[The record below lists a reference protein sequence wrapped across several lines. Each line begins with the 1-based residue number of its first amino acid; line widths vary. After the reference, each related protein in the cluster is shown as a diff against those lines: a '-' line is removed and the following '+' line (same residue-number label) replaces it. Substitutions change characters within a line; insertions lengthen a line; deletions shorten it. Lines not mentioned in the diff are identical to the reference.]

1 MSSDPQ
7 QVLNRFLVG
16 RANDAEVATAEALL
30 ATSETVS
37 ATAVIEAHDDLL
49 QAFQQKPRAE
59 LEQADVRAFAEQ
71 VGQRLVSPNEAS
83 DDWRHCLDP
92 PGDTESI
99 GRIGRFAVRQLLA
112 RGGTGLVFE
121 AVDGDSW
128 QTVCLKLLQPH
139 RAQHFVARQ
148 RFLGEAKTATRLQ
161 HPRIVPIYEVALHGE
176 LPYLVMPLLAGQS
189 LRARLHRDGRMD
201 PKSAV
206 RVARQVAEGLEHAH
220 GLGILHRDIKPDNLW
235 ILPSGEVQILDFGL
249 ARTADDQQPIT
260 LAGTVLG
267 TPSYMS
273 PEQVTGKPL
282 DGRSDLFS
290 LGVVLWEMLTGH
302 SPFRRD
308 NLFSTMMS
316 VATDDVDIEG
326 RLDRET
332 LPAPLRDL
340 LGRLLAKAP
349 DQRPGSARELIQA
362 LDQVELALTSP
373 QSLPEVPA
381 SHAGR
386 RGGGG
391 LRLVV
396 AALAGAFFCWLGL
409 LLSQSQDKG
418 TLVVETHDEQ
428 VEVRIQGHRV
438 TVTDPVTEKVYEVGI
453 GATPLPSGVYL
464 LEASVDG
471 TDLEF
476 SSQTIV
482 IRRGQETLVTVRL
495 RPAIE
500 SGVGPAEVA
509 RDKATPDT
517 ADNAESDSAA
527 QSPQG
532 ANPLVDDSGSESS
545 SEPIARDLIVD
556 RSYAPEVEDTLT
568 ARLDD
573 LPAQGNLDEY
583 AAQAAISPAAL
594 VANPV
599 KLPRYDAWSLEV
611 PSDDKLTWTANS
623 DQSLWVG
630 VGHRVRDMVWV
641 ADPAGQVRYVI
652 PTLGMPVNAFPA
664 PNQPRLLATI
674 AWRGNPLL
682 IHRPPADGLPQ
693 YYLQI
698 WRLNAN
704 SATLLCTAAIDNYHV
719 VWDGSYRLLFKRD
732 GGAWAYRLD
741 NGQTYPLVDSVAG
754 DLVENSLS
762 PSRRWVAFREYSELG
777 TQIQVHDLHRGQSLG
792 EFNNNGYKLQ
802 WHEDRLV
809 VDGGEAQP
817 IELWQVAPLKLLQRI
832 DPPQA
837 TDPGSGRPLQVHQAI
852 DPVGQRVARLSERGE
867 LTITRLHDLATATVR
882 ATQLQAKLQ
891 QLVWQPDGTLLI
903 QTASD
908 WYQWRGGL
916 DNVHGRVS
924 EYSGVPPTDA
934 KQFRLKSSSESSVAH
949 AAAPN
954 HFSWQPGPTSPSGGD
969 DRTLGQFRI
978 LSQLPLSTMWQ
989 RDWTQW
995 LQSSSPDGAYQLW
1008 DNHLWSTET
1017 NEVLYDFGAFGYEGG
1032 GRIGRPGRASAGNGT
1047 ATDGASMVERS
1058 RPPGD
1063 RRLPLLTAWSADSRW
1078 LVVSGRRRVD
1088 RTVVLDLATRTP
1100 LDLTKCLPDSVLN
1113 RSVQLLQSVG
1123 SNFWLTFEG
1132 SREIYELD
1140 PERAVGRALSVGESY
1155 GEWIPFHLAAPY
1167 VFFRQGPA
1175 GFSSNPDLRQKFIR
1189 GKWDDG
1195 KWTDSQELTIGIND
1209 ELLISPTGLAYL
1221 QIVDPPGTGLVQQPD
1236 GSWIKENRRGEPHR
1250 LIVAQWPAGE
1260 AGGQPQR
1267 QFLTWE
1273 WRMSGSTLPQWHPSG
1288 RSLIFTVLSG
1298 MGVMDLESGKSQAHG
1313 GWTGE
1318 PRTPAVATEY
1328 GWLVARPDQFIAL
1341 GHDGQKLAVLP
1352 LSHSLRSEL
1361 PATSAEP
1368 GRSAELGQDEQAD
1381 RWRVVDGL
1389 AVRSGRSGASGQD
1402 PEKVE
1407 PEFELPRGT
1416 WIMADGRVHPQSE
1429 VSGYFVGR
1437 RGAEYVTLPWKS
1449 PSDETGLLALPT
1461 YATEPDAWLLE
1472 LPD

>member
-49 QAFQQKPRAE
+49 QAFQQKPREE

-71 VGQRLVSPNEAS
+71 VGQSLVSPNEAS
-83 DDWRHCLDP
+83 DDWRHCLAP

-121 AVDGDSW
+121 AVDGDSG

-139 RAQHFVARQ
+139 RAQHFAARQ

-161 HPRIVPIYEVALHGE
+161 HPRIVPIHEVALHGE

-189 LRARLHRDGRMD
+189 LRARLHRDGQLD
-201 PKSAV
+201 PKTAV

-316 VATDDVDIEG
+316 VATDEVDIEG

-373 QSLPEVPA
+373 QSLLEVPA

-409 LLSQSQDKG
+409 LLWQSQDKG

-428 VEVRIQGHRV
+428 VEVRIQGQRV
-438 TVTDPVTEKVYEVGI
+438 TVTDPVTEKVYAVGI

-495 RPAIE
+495 RPIIE

-509 RDKATPDT
+509 RDKATKPVGEH
-517 ADNAESDSAA
+517 NELDSGA

-532 ANPLVDDSGSESS
+532 ADPVVNPVVDDSGSESS
-545 SEPIARDLIVD
+545 REPIARDLIVD
-556 RSYAPEVEDTLT
+556 RSFAPEVEDTLA

-599 KLPRYDAWSLEV
+599 KLPSYDAWSLEV
-611 PSDDKLTWTANS
+611 PSDDKLTWTANA

-630 VGHRVRDMVWV
+630 VGRRVQDMVWV
-641 ADPAGQVRYVI
+641 ADPNGQLRYVI

-664 PNQPRLLATI
+664 PTQPRLLATI
-674 AWRGNPLL
+674 AWRGSPLMAE
-682 IHRPPADGLPQ
+682 RSPEAQTTDNRTPQ
-693 YYLQI
+693 YCLQI

-704 SATLLCTAAIDNYHV
+704 SATLLSTAAIDNYHV

-732 GGAWAYRLD
+732 GGVWAYRLD
-741 NGQTYPLVDSVAG
+741 NGQTYPLVESVAG

-762 PSRRWVAFREYSELG
+762 PNRRWLAFREYSDLG
-777 TQIQVHDLHRGQSLG
+777 TQIQVHDLHRGQPLG
-792 EFNNNGYKLQ
+792 EFNNQGYGLQ
-802 WHEDRLV
+802 WHDDRLIV
-809 VDGGEAQP
+809 SGGATQP

-832 DPPQA
+832 DPPQ
-837 TDPGSGRPLQVHQAI
+837 TTEPGSERQLQVEQAI
-852 DPVGQRVARLSERGE
+852 DAVGQRVARLSERGE
-867 LTITRLHDLATATVR
+867 LTIMRLFDLKTATIV
-882 ATQLQAKLQ
+882 ATQLRGRGHYLA
-891 QLVWQPDGTLLI
+891 WQPDGTLLI
-903 QTASD
+903 QNSPN
-908 WYQWRGGL
+908 WYLWRGGL
-916 DNVHGRVS
+916 DDVHGRVT
-924 EYSGVPPTDA
+924 EYFGKVPSTPERRFRIHSA
-934 KQFRLKSSSESSVAH
+934 GGSQFPSTT
-949 AAAPN
+949 APN
-954 HFSWQPGPTSPSGGD
+954 HYLWQPGPTSRSRTD
-969 DRTLGQFRI
+969 DRTAGKFRMLSALGP
-978 LSQLPLSTMWQ
+978 LTMSQRS
-989 RDWTQW
+989 WTQW
-995 LQSSSPDGAYQLW
+995 LQSNSPDGAFHLRE
-1008 DNHLWSTET
+1008 NGLWSSET
-1017 NEVLYDFGAFGYEGG
+1017 NVVLYDFGAFGNEGG
-1032 GRIGRPGRASAGNGT
+1032 GRSGRPGQG
-1047 ATDGASMVERS
+1047 ATRGGAATEGASMVGRS
-1058 RPPGD
+1058 GPPGN
-1063 RRLPLLTAWSADSRW
+1063 RRLPQLMAAWSADGRW
-1078 LVVSGRRRVD
+1078 LVVAGRRRVD
-1088 RTVVLDLATRTP
+1088 PTVVLDLTTLTP
-1100 LDLTKCLPDSVLN
+1100 LDLTKCFPDSVVN
-1113 RSVQLLQSVG
+1113 RPVQLLQAVG
-1123 SNFWLTFEG
+1123 SSFWLTFEG
-1132 SREIYELD
+1132 SREVFELD
-1140 PERAVGRALSVGESY
+1140 PERAVGSALSVGEAFGDWTPS
-1155 GEWIPFHLAAPY
+1155 HLAAPY
-1167 VFFRQGPA
+1167 VVFRQGPG
-1175 GFSSNPDLRQKFIR
+1175 GFSSNRDLKKKFAR
-1189 GKWDDG
+1189 VKWEDG

-1209 ELLISPTGLAYL
+1209 ELLVSPTGLAYL

-1236 GSWIKENRRGEPHR
+1236 GSWIKDNRRGEPHR
-1250 LIVAQWPAGE
+1250 LIVAQWPAGD

-1267 QFLTWE
+1267 QLLAWE
-1273 WRMSGSTLPQWHPSG
+1273 WPISDTTLPQWHPSG

-1298 MGVMDLESGKSQAHG
+1298 VGVIDLESGKYHEHG

-1318 PRTPAVATEY
+1318 QESPTVATDY
-1328 GWLVARPDQFIAL
+1328 GWLVIRPDQFMAL
-1341 GHDGQKLAVLP
+1341 GHDGRKLAVLP
-1352 LSHSLRSEL
+1352 LNHSLRSESSRN
-1361 PATSAEP
+1361 A
-1368 GRSAELGQDEQAD
+1368 AELGGFLGSAQDQEI
-1381 RWRVVDGL
+1381 L
-1389 AVRSGRSGASGQD
+1389 
-1402 PEKVE
+1402 EKHE
-1407 PEFELPRGT
+1407 PGFELPRGT
-1416 WIMADGRVHPQSE
+1416 WILADGRVHPQAE
-1429 VSGYFVGR
+1429 GTRYFVGR
-1437 RGAEYVTLPWKS
+1437 RGAEYVTIPW
-1449 PSDETGLLALPT
+1449 PSQTDETRLPALPT
-1461 YATEPDAWLLE
+1461 YASDAGAWLLE

>member
-30 ATSETVS
+30 ATFETVS

-49 QAFQQKPRAE
+49 QAFQQKPRQE

-83 DDWRHCLDP
+83 DDWRRCLDP
-92 PGDTESI
+92 PSDRESI

-121 AVDGDSW
+121 AVDGDSG

-139 RAQHFVARQ
+139 RAQHFAARQ

-161 HPRIVPIYEVALHGE
+161 HPRIVPIHEVALHGE

-189 LRARLHRDGRMD
+189 LRARLHRDGQLD

-235 ILPSGEVQILDFGL
+235 ILPNGEVQILDFGL

-316 VATDDVDIEG
+316 VATDELDIES
-326 RLDRET
+326 RLDREP
-332 LPAPLRDL
+332 LPAPLCDL

-373 QSLPEVPA
+373 PSLLEVPA
-381 SHAGR
+381 SLAGR

-391 LRLVV
+391 VRLVV

-409 LLSQSQDKG
+409 LLWQSQDKG

-464 LEASVDG
+464 LEASVEG
-471 TDLEF
+471 KDLEF
-476 SSQTIV
+476 TSQTIV

-500 SGVGPAEVA
+500 SGVRSAEVA
-509 RDKATPDT
+509 PDKVTPDT
-517 ADNAESDSAA
+517 TDNAESDPGA

-532 ANPLVDDSGSESS
+532 AKPLVDPVADDSGSESS

-556 RSYAPEVEDTLT
+556 RSYAPEVEDTLA

-583 AAQAAISPAAL
+583 AAQAAISPTAL

-599 KLPRYDAWSLEV
+599 KLPSYDTWSLEV
-611 PSDDKLTWTANS
+611 PSDDKLTWKANA

-630 VGHRVRDMVWV
+630 VGHRVQDMVWV
-641 ADPAGQVRYVI
+641 ADPNGHLRYVI

-664 PNQPRLLATI
+664 PTQPRLLATI
-674 AWRGNPLL
+674 AWRGSPLMAA
-682 IHRPPADGLPQ
+682 PPHEVQTTDSPTPQ
-693 YYLQI
+693 YCLQI

-704 SATLLCTAAIDNYHV
+704 SATLLSTAAIDNYQV
-719 VWDGSYRLLFKRD
+719 VWDGSYRVLFKRD
-732 GGAWAYRLD
+732 GGVWTYRLD
-741 NGQTYPLVDSVAG
+741 NGQTYRLIDSVAG

-762 PSRRWVAFREYSELG
+762 PSRRWVAFREYSDLG
-777 TQIQVHDLHRGQSLG
+777 TQIQVHDLHRGQPLG

-809 VDGGEAQP
+809 VDGLVTQP

-832 DPPQA
+832 DPPQ
-837 TDPGSGRPLQVHQAI
+837 TTEPGSGRQLRVEQAI
-852 DPVGQRVARLSERGE
+852 DAIGQRVARLSEHGE
-867 LTITRLHDLATATVR
+867 LTIMRLFDLKTATIV
-882 ATQLQAKLQ
+882 ATQLRGRGHYLA
-891 QLVWQPDGTLLI
+891 WQPDGTLLI
-903 QTASD
+903 QNSPN
-908 WYQWRGGL
+908 WYLWRGGIDDL
-916 DNVHGRVS
+916 HGRVT
-924 EYSGVPPTDA
+924 EYVGKVPSTSNR
-934 KQFRLKSSSESSVAH
+934 QFRLQSAGGAQFPSTT
-949 AAAPN
+949 APN
-954 HFSWQPGPTSPSGGD
+954 HFLWQPGPASRLSAD
-969 DRTLGQFRI
+969 ERTVGQYRI
-978 LSQLPLSTMWQ
+978 LSQLPLSTMWD
-989 RDWTQW
+989 RNWTQW
-995 LQSSSPDGAYQLW
+995 LQSSSPDGAYQLR
-1008 DNHLWSTET
+1008 DNRLWSTET
-1017 NEVLYDFGAFGYEGG
+1017 NEVLYDFGAFGNDGG
-1032 GRIGRPGRASAGNGT
+1032 GRSGRPGRASSGNGT
-1047 ATDGASMVERS
+1047 AIDGASMVGRRS
-1058 RPPGD
+1058 GPPGN
-1063 RRLPLLTAWSADSRW
+1063 RRLPQLMTAWSADGRW
-1078 LVVSGRRRVD
+1078 LVVAGRRRVD
-1088 RTVVLDLATRTP
+1088 PTVVLDLTSLTP
-1100 LDLTKCLPDSVLN
+1100 LDLTKCLPESVVN
-1113 RSVQLLQSVG
+1113 RPVQLLQGVG
-1123 SNFWLTFEG
+1123 SSFWLTFDG
-1132 SREIYELD
+1132 SREIFELD
-1140 PERAVGRALSVGESY
+1140 PARAVGRALSVGESFA
-1155 GEWIPFHLAAPY
+1155 EWIPSHLAAPY
-1167 VFFRQGPA
+1167 VVFHQGSA

-1209 ELLISPTGLAYL
+1209 ELVVSPTGLAYL
-1221 QIVDPPGTGLVQQPD
+1221 QIVDPPGTEVEEQPD
-1236 GSWIKENRRGEPHR
+1236 GSWIKNPRGEPHR
-1250 LIVAQWPAGE
+1250 LTLTQWPAGE

-1267 QFLTWE
+1267 QLLAWE
-1273 WRMSGSTLPQWHPSG
+1273 WRMSDSTLPQWHPSG
-1288 RSLIFTVLSG
+1288 RSLIFTMLSG
-1298 MGVMDLESGKSQAHG
+1298 VGVIDLESGKYHEHG

-1318 PRTPAVATEY
+1318 LRTPAVATDN
-1328 GWLVARPDQFIAL
+1328 GWVVARPDQFMAL
-1341 GHDGQKLAVLP
+1341 GHDGQKLAVMP
-1352 LSHSLRSEL
+1352 LSHSLRSESSRN
-1361 PATSAEP
+1361 A
-1368 GRSAELGQDEQAD
+1368 AELGGLHGSAQDQEIM
-1381 RWRVVDGL
+1381 
-1389 AVRSGRSGASGQD
+1389 
-1402 PEKVE
+1402 EKHE
-1407 PEFELPRGT
+1407 PEFERPRGT
-1416 WIMADGRVHPQSE
+1416 WILADGRVHPQAE
-1429 VSGYFVGR
+1429 GTRYFVGR
-1437 RGAEYVTLPWKS
+1437 RGSEFVTIPWTSQNEETRLP
-1449 PSDETGLLALPT
+1449 TLPT
-1461 YATEPDAWLLE
+1461 YATDAAAWLLE